1 MKELAIIEQNE
12 LQEIINLYSNKDI
25 PKEFENGKL
34 SFELI
39 DRDSKTDDYR
49 MSDE

>member
-1 MKELAIIEQNE
+1 MIEQNE
-12 LQEIINLYSNKDI
+12 LQEIINLYSPNDI
-25 PKEFENGKL
+25 PKEFEKGKL

-39 DRDSKTDDYR
+39 DSESKTDDYR